1 MKNEFYRIKPSEADP
16 IFDRIGKEWMLITA
30 SHRESTNT
38 MTASWGCC
46 GILWNKPIA
55 VCFIRPQRYT
65 CPIVE
70 GSDRLSLAFLGEEYR
85 PALSLCGRMSGR
97 EGDKFAAA
105 GLTVATTDGIPYPA
119 EAHTVLLCKKLYVDT
134 LKKENFLSKELLSHY
149 PTDDFHR
156 VFVCEITD
164 VLVQKKS

>member
-1 MKNEFYRIKPSEADP
+1 MNDTFTHIKPSAFDP
-16 IFDRIGKEWMLITA
+16 IFDRIGKEWMLISA
-30 SHRESTNT
+30 SDGTRANT

-46 GILWNKPIA
+46 GILWNRPIA

-70 GSDRLSLAFLGEEYR
+70 ASDRLSLAFLGEKYR
-85 PALSLCGRMSGR
+85 EALSFCGRASGR
-97 EGDKFAAA
+97 DGNKFEAA
-105 GLTVATTDGIPYPA
+105 GLTLAYEDGVPYPA

-134 LKKENFLSKELLSHY
+134 LKKENFLSKEHLSHY
-149 PTDDFHR
+149 PIDDFHR

-164 VLVQKKS
+164 ILTRN